1 LTFNDTLNVAGS
13 YYAATAN
20 GFAPAPAL
28 EGEASADICVIGG
41 GWTGLSAALHLAE
54 RGYSVILLEAGRIG
68 WGASGRNGGL
78 LVPGLRKGAIEL
90 VADYGEAQARQLYG
104 LAMDACDLL
113 AETVERHGIAC
124 DLKRTGHLT
133 AAAKPRHMAWFEA
146 EAKCRAD
153 IMGDR
158 DFALLDAREMQDELD
173 AAGFHGGFLDRR
185 GGHFHPLN
193 YALGLAS
200 AARAAGVRLFEHSQ
214 VRRLDAANGVRAVT
228 DRGEVRA
235 TWGVVA
241 GDALLG
247 DLVPALAARIMPI
260 AAYVVATEAL
270 AAPPI
275 LRDRAVSNSRFVVD
289 YFRLSAER
297 RLIFGGGELYWPHPP
312 QDIAA
317 FVRPYLARIFPQL
330 ARCRID
336 HAWGGQV
343 SITTTRLPHI
353 GREGSLFFAHGYS
366 GQGAILT
373 TMAGKLI
380 AEAVAGTAERF
391 DILANV
397 APPAFPGGTRLRQ
410 PLHVLAMLWYAL
422 RDRL

>member
-1 LTFNDTLNVAGS
+1 MIFNDTQNVAGS
-13 YYAATAN
+13 YYAATAHP
-20 GFAPAPAL
+20 FAPAPVLDGA
-28 EGEASADICVIGG
+28 ETADVCVIGG

-54 RGYSVILLEAGRIG
+54 RGYSVILLEGGRIG

-78 LVPGLRKGAIEL
+78 LVPGLRKGAVEL
-90 VADYGEAQARQLYG
+90 VAAYGTEKAKLLHA
-104 LAMDACDLL
+104 LAMAACDLL
-113 AETVERHGIAC
+113 FETIERHGIAC

-133 AAAKPRHMAWFEA
+133 AAVKRSHVADFEA
-146 EAKCRAD
+146 EAACRAAVMND
-153 IMGDR
+153 GQ
-158 DFALLDAREMQDELD
+158 FALLDAAAMRDELTACD
-173 AAGFHGGFLDRR
+173 FQGGFLDKR

-193 YALGLAS
+193 YALGLAQ
-200 AARAAGVRLFEHSQ
+200 AARAAGVRLFERSP
-214 VRRLDAANGVRAVT
+214 VRSLEARNGVRAVT
-228 DRGEVRA
+228 DQGEVRA

-260 AAYVVATEAL
+260 GAYVVATEPL
-270 AAPPI
+270 AEPPV
-275 LRDRAVSNSRFVVD
+275 LRDRAVSDSRFVVD
-289 YFRLSAER
+289 YFRLSADK
-297 RLIFGGGELYWPHPP
+297 RLIFGGGELYWPQPP
-312 QDIAA
+312 ADIAG

-330 ARCRID
+330 KECRID
-336 HAWGGQV
+336 HGWGGQV

-353 GREGSLFFAHGYS
+353 GRDGSLFYAHGYS
-366 GQGAILT
+366 GQGAVLT

-380 AEAVAGTAERF
+380 AEALAGTAERF
-391 DILANV
+391 DLMASV